1 MLHNTCRSLQASITD
16 AESLDAN
23 IEMEIAELANHE
35 EEVPPKVL
43 LHSDQSQSESSSESS
58 HDDVALSPAL
68 SPPSYSDLTSPS
80 HSESSS
86 SCESAS
92 QRQSHVSC
100 IPSFKIVGDNVDKY
114 VKPRH
119 ETTDMQASSLHYFH
133 SFAVKDRCDVSALN
147 DNPSRPDL
155 TSFSIDEV
163 LPTAADY
170 TSLMTNYTI
179 IAARIIQ
186 KHIPFFKKNVKK
198 VIRHIPHSHSREM
211 SQKSEVVSVHTI
223 YSVSLHFTFLYNRF
237 P

>member
-1 MLHNTCRSLQASITD
+1 MLHNTCRSLKASITD
-16 AESLDAN
+16 TKSLDAN
-23 IEMEIAELANHE
+23 IEMEIAEFANHE
-35 EEVPPKVL
+35 EKVPPTVL
-43 LHSDQSQSESSSESS
+43 LHLDQSQSESSSESS
-58 HDDVALSPAL
+58 HDDVALSLAL
-68 SPPSYSDLTSPS
+68 SPPSYSDLTSLF

-86 SCESAS
+86 SCKSAS

-119 ETTDMQASSLHYFH
+119 KTTDIQASSLHYFH
-133 SFAVKDRCDVSALN
+133 SYAVKDRCDVSALD

-186 KHIPFFKKNVKK
+186 KHIPFLRRTLRGLSATF
-198 VIRHIPHSHSREM
+198 HI
-211 SQKSEVVSVHTI
+211 VVQEK
-223 YSVSLHFTFLYNRF
+223 
-237 P
+237 